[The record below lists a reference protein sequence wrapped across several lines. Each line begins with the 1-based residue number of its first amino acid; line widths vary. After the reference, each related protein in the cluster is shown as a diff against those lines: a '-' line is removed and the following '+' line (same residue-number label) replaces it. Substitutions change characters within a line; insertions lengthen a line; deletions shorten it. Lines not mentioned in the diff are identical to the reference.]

1 MVKNGIIKVGDID
14 IRINQI
20 NQEDFICLTDMA
32 KGKDYDN
39 ERSDMVIQNW
49 MRLQNT
55 IDFLG
60 IWEKINNPN
69 FNPIEFDGIRND
81 SGFNNFVLTPKK
93 WIEKTNAIGIISKTG
108 RYGGTYAHKD
118 IAFEFGTWISPT
130 FKYYL
135 IQDYQR
141 LKEAESNQYGLEW
154 NVKRV
159 LSKTNYAVQTDA
171 IQEYIIPHIGYAQ
184 KKEWIYA
191 SEADMLNII
200 MFGCTAKQWRE
211 ANMDRAMRGENI
223 RDMAS
228 INELAILSTLEG
240 MNGFLISQGIER
252 KERAKLLSDACQ
264 NQRKALEGKDFLK
277 SVKKLSDKTYIES
290 KKEEPPTDD
299 FDKGMD
305 RILGYEI
312 DE

>member
-20 NQEDFICLTDMA
+20 NQEDFICLTDMT
-32 KGKDYDN
+32 KGKESDN
-39 ERSDMVIQNW
+39 GRSDMVIQNW

-55 IDFLG
+55 IDFLA

-69 FNPIEFDGIRND
+69 FNPIGFDGIKNE
-81 SGFNNFVLTPKK
+81 SGLNNFVLTPKR
-93 WIEKTNAIGIISKTG
+93 WIEKTNAIGIISKAG

-154 NVKRV
+154 NVKRI
-159 LSKTNYAVQTDA
+159 LSKTNYTVQTDA
-171 IQEYIIPHIGYAQ
+171 IQEYIIPHIGYTQ

-191 SEADMLNII
+191 NEADMLNII

-211 ANMDRAMRGENI
+211 ANMDRVMKGENI

-228 INELAILSTLEG
+228 IDELAILSTLEG
-240 MNGFLISQGIER
+240 MNGFLISQGLDR
-252 KERAKLLSDACQ
+252 KERAKILNDACQ
-264 NQRKALEGKDFLK
+264 KQRKALGGKDFLK
-277 SVKKLSDKTYIES
+277 SVKKLSDRTYIES
-290 KKEEPPTDD
+290 KKEEPPNDD
-299 FDKGMD
+299 FDKGID
-305 RILGYEI
+305 KILGFEE
-312 DE
+312 D